1 MSGLLLLG
9 GWPDTP
15 IIPFDQQKQ
24 TATRTGK
31 DTEMIG
37 KDYWATGIT
46 VNYGYSGSGAYG
58 WGAEVKY
65 FDAGFCSDD
74 TDAGRVST
82 EGELRTRYYVRQGE
96 TADALTVAIDT
107 IKADAE
113 RLGIT
118 WQDNA
123 SVYYK
128 GDGEDSEDPA
138 PEGWR
143 DLVDSHT
150 RRLGWQ
156 AIYGGKISAE

>member
-1 MSGLLLLG
+1 
-9 GWPDTP
+9 
-15 IIPFDQQKQ
+15 
-24 TATRTGK
+24 
-31 DTEMIG
+31 MIG
-37 KDYWATGIT
+37 KDYWSTGIT

-65 FDAGFCSDD
+65 YFDAGLSSDD

-82 EGELRTRYYVRQGE
+82 EGELRTRYYVRQGSE
-96 TADALTVAIDT
+96 ADALTVAIDV

-128 GDGEDSEDPA
+128 GDGEDVEYPA

-143 DLVDSHT
+143 DLVDAHT
-150 RRLGWQ
+150 RRLGWH
-156 AIYGGKISAE
+156 AIYGSTVSTE